1 VVKEK
6 KKYWF
11 TAGILVFLIYIFVAA
26 RPIPE
31 ETILVSR
38 WLSSLESGYP
48 IILEGS
54 PQDSSPPFPFS
65 LGNRFGYMYDDGSF
79 AVNQI
84 RKGYISL
91 SPELWA
97 EYEALPQSIE
107 IRNRENQELLSIS
120 NPKGYPLF
128 LDNTIFIVGNEQNSL
143 TALDSGGRELWTY
156 DFPAPLTCVDA
167 AAGLVLAGTLDGA
180 VELLDSRGRQVFPPF
195 EPGGSRLAVILGCA
209 ISKDGSRL
217 ALVSGID
224 DQRFLLLEKS
234 GDAYRVVYH
243 EFLTDGFRRA
253 VYVAFID
260 GGNRVAFERE
270 DGIGIYDT
278 VSRTGVTLPLEGE
291 LMAMDTSGDS
301 RFLFMITSQGAG
313 RKRLVAVRYP
323 GTIFMEAPFR
333 SENAFLSRRDSKLYI
348 GGDLAIASFEL
359 GKK

>member
-6 KKYWF
+6 KKYWLV
-11 TAGILVFLIYIFVAA
+11 AGILVFLVYVFAAA
-26 RPIPE
+26 RPVPE

-38 WLSSLESGYP
+38 WLTSLESNYP
-48 IILEGS
+48 IILGGS
-54 PQDSSPPFPFS
+54 PQDNSHPFPFS
-65 LGNRFGYMYDDGSF
+65 LGNRFGYMHDNGSF
-79 AVNQI
+79 AINRV
-84 RKGYISL
+84 RKGYASL

-97 EYEALPQSIE
+97 EYEAVPQSIE
-107 IRNRENQELLSIS
+107 IMDRQNREVLSVS
-120 NPKGYPLF
+120 NPRGYPLF

-143 TALDSGGRELWTY
+143 TALDSNGRELWTY
-156 DFPAPLTCVDA
+156 DFPAPLTCIDA
-167 AAGLVLAGTLDGA
+167 AAGLILAGTLDGA

-209 ISKDGSRL
+209 LSKDGSRL

-253 VYVAFID
+253 VHVAFID
-260 GGNRVAFERE
+260 GGSRVAFERE
-270 DGIGIYDT
+270 GGIGIYDIA
-278 VSRTGVTLPLEGE
+278 SRTGVTLPLEGE
-291 LMAMDTSGDS
+291 LITMDTSGDS
-301 RFLFMITSQGAG
+301 RFLFLVTSQGAR

-323 GTIFMEAPFR
+323 GTVFMEAPFK
-333 SENAFLSRRDSKLYI
+333 SENVFLFRRDSKLYI
-348 GGDLAIASFEL
+348 GGDLAVASFEL